1 MRYVV
6 GVDGGGTK
14 TTAVVV
20 AEDLG
25 IAARATTGSTNA
37 RSVGEDM
44 ASANLAQV
52 IADALDYAR
61 IPLDSIVALGLCLA
75 GFDTDLD
82 LPVPNKA
89 LHSLGYQGMTVL
101 ENDVVGA
108 WAGATQMQPGI
119 VVIAGTGSTALGM
132 NQHGQLR
139 RTDGWD
145 YILGDAGSGYD
156 IGRTGIRYAM
166 KSFDGRAAPTLLTEA
181 LKATYGVQGAEE
193 MRRLVDSGPFGK
205 METALFAQAV
215 ASVADAGDAAART
228 ILAQAGQDLGE
239 QALAVAY
246 ALRMEDEELLIAGV
260 GGVIQSDRWV
270 LESFQRLI
278 QQKVSHPVFCPPLH
292 PPDMG
297 AAILAL
303 RRLESGDFGSW
314 TLGTGRQRIVRTGS
328 GFTTS

>member
-1 MRYVV
+1 
-6 GVDGGGTK
+6 
-14 TTAVVV
+14 
-20 AEDLG
+20 
-25 IAARATTGSTNA
+25 
-37 RSVGEDM
+37 M

-89 LHSLGYQGMTVL
+89 LHSLGYQGVTVL

-181 LKATYGVQGAEE
+181 LKATYGVQGAVE

-328 GFTTS
+328 GFTSS

>member
-14 TTAVVV
+14 TTAAVVG
-20 AEDLG
+20 EDLQVM
-25 IAARATTGSTNA
+25 ARCITGSTNA
-37 RSVGEDM
+37 RSVGWET
-44 ASANLAQV
+44 ASANLADV
-52 IADALDYAR
+52 IAESLEYAR
-61 IPLDSIVALGLCLA
+61 LPLEAVVGVGLCLA

-82 LPVPNKA
+82 LAVPNQA
-89 LHSLGYQGMTVL
+89 LNLLGYTGVAVL
-101 ENDVVGA
+101 ENDVLGA

-156 IGRTGIRYAM
+156 IGRNGIRLAM
-166 KSFDGRAAPTLLTEA
+166 KSFDGRAAPTLLTDA
-181 LKATYGVQGAEE
+181 LKATYGVDTAEE

-205 METALFAQAV
+205 MEIAVFAQAV
-215 ASVADAGDAAART
+215 AQAADAGDGASRS
-228 ILAQAGQDLGE
+228 ILAQAGKDLAE

-246 ALRMEDEELLIAGV
+246 ALRMEEEEFLIASV
-260 GGVIQSDRWV
+260 GSVFRADRWV
-270 LESFQRLI
+270 VEPFRRFV
-278 QQKVSHPVFCPPLH
+278 QQQVPHPVFCAPLH
-292 PPDMG
+292 PPEMG

-314 TLGTGRQRIVRTGS
+314 TLGTGRQRIVRTGKQLYE
-328 GFTTS
+328 

>member
-14 TTAVVV
+14 TMAVVV

-25 IAARATTGSTNA
+25 IVARATTGSTNA

-61 IPLDSIVALGLCLA
+61 LPLESIVALGLCLA

-82 LPVPNKA
+82 LPVPNNA
-89 LHSLGYQGMTVL
+89 LHFLGYRGVTVL

-119 VVIAGTGSTALGM
+119 VVIAGTGSTAFGM
-132 NQHGQLR
+132 NQHGHLR

-156 IGRTGIRYAM
+156 IGRAGIRHAM

-181 LKATYGVQGAEE
+181 LKATYGIHGAEE

-205 METALFAQAV
+205 MQIALFAQAV
-215 ASVADAGDAAART
+215 ARVADAGDAAART
-228 ILAQAGQDLGE
+228 ILAQAGKDLSE

-246 ALRMEDEELLIAGV
+246 ALRMEEEELLIAAV
-260 GGVIQSDRWV
+260 GGVFQSDRWV
-270 LESFQRLI
+270 LESFQRFI
-278 QQKVSHPVFCPPLH
+278 QQEVPHPVFCPPLH
-292 PPDMG
+292 PPEMG

-314 TLGTGRQRIVRTGS
+314 TLGTGRQRILRTGTS
-328 GFTTS
+328 FTTN